1 MKVIENWHWRRL
13 KKALPVLK
21 KTFSLV
27 YCEAMCL
34 LPQNSQLLD
43 ANGRPL
49 SSLLAINR
57 LDEPEKEHIYSRLLP
72 QRLRDVLGLED
83 NSLCNSSGERFIS
96 ITAPKGLP
104 LVRIE
109 ARSTPVGGITV
120 FFLELSD
127 TPFHQ
132 MELSFCIIRD
142 PAAPRYAVDVDET
155 GENNWFASHG
165 RNIPEELRAMRAGL
179 FPNQTHHGLQLFVTF
194 FPLLERF
201 TDALGMQ
208 MIVAEPLS
216 YDNAIRYEKYGFDYL
231 RGKQLMLEIDREFQP
246 GGKYFLRMDG
256 SSPFRMPGMERTVSG
271 RSWAIHDGIMDK
283 PWDDVQIYRM
293 VGVHAGINTFPG
305 REDEKR

>member
-1 MKVIENWHWRRL
+1 M
-13 KKALPVLK
+13 ALL
-21 KTFSLV
+21 TH
-27 YCEAMCL
+27 
-34 LPQNSQLLD
+34 NSHLLD
-43 ANGRPL
+43 SGGRPL
-49 SSLLAINR
+49 SSLQAINR
-57 LDEPEKEHIYSRLLP
+57 LDDPEKEHIYSRLLP
-72 QRLRDVLGLED
+72 QRLRDVLGLEPD
-83 NSLCNSSGERFIS
+83 SLCNSAGERLVTI
-96 ITAPKGLP
+96 IAPKGLS

-109 ARSTPVGGITV
+109 ARSRLHGGVTV

-127 TPFHQ
+127 THFHQ

-142 PAAPRYAVDVDET
+142 PTAPRYAVDVDER

-201 TDALGMQ
+201 TASLGMQ

-246 GGKYFLRMDG
+246 GGRYFVRLDG
-256 SSPFRMPGMERTVSG
+256 SSPFRMPGMERTVIG
-271 RSWAIHDGIMDK
+271 RSWAIHDGIMDT
-283 PWDDVQIYRM
+283 PWDEVQIYRM
-293 VGVHAGINTFPG
+293 LGVHAGINTFPG
-305 REDEKR
+305 REEEKR

>member
-1 MKVIENWHWRRL
+1 M
-13 KKALPVLK
+13 A
-21 KTFSLV
+21 
-27 YCEAMCL
+27 L
-34 LPQNSQLLD
+34 LPHNSQLLD
-43 ANGRPL
+43 AAGRPL
-49 SSLLAINR
+49 SSLKAINR
-57 LDEPEKEHIYSRLLP
+57 LDEPEKERIYSRLLP
-72 QRLRDVLGLED
+72 QRLRDVLGLTQD
-83 NSLCNSSGERFIS
+83 SLCNSAGERLVTMI
-96 ITAPKGLP
+96 APNGFS

-109 ARSTPVGGITV
+109 ARSKPHGGVTV

-127 TPFHQ
+127 TQFHQ

-142 PAAPRYAVDVDET
+142 PSAPHYAVDVDEN

-201 TDALGMQ
+201 TEALGMQ

-246 GGKYFLRMDG
+246 GGRYFLRLDG
-256 SSPFRMPGMERTVSG
+256 STPFRMPGMERTVIG
-271 RSWAIHDGIMDK
+271 RSWAIHDGIMDT
-283 PWDDVQIYRM
+283 PWDEVQIYRM
-293 VGVHAGINTFPG
+293 LGVHAGINTFPG
-305 REDEKR
+305 REEEKR

>member
-1 MKVIENWHWRRL
+1 MAI
-13 KKALPVLK
+13 LPH
-21 KTFSLV
+21 
-27 YCEAMCL
+27 
-34 LPQNSQLLD
+34 NSQLLD
-43 ANGRPL
+43 AAGRPL
-49 SSLLAINR
+49 SSLQAINR
-57 LDEPEKEHIYSRLLP
+57 LDEPEKERIYSLLLP
-72 QRLRDVLGLED
+72 QHLCEVLGLAD
-83 NSLCNSSGERFIS
+83 HSFCNLAGERLIS
-96 ITAPKGLP
+96 IIAPNGLP

-109 ARSTPVGGITV
+109 ARSEPDGGVVV

-127 TPFHQ
+127 TQFHQ

-142 PAAPRYAVDVDET
+142 PSSPSYAVDVDES
-155 GENNWFASHG
+155 GQNNWFASQG

-179 FPNQTHHGLQLFVTF
+179 FPNQTHRGLRMFADF

-201 TDALGMQ
+201 VDALGIQ

-246 GGKYFLRMDG
+246 GGRLFLRLDG

-283 PWDDVQIYRM
+283 PWDEVQIYRM
-293 VGVHAGINTFPG
+293 IGVHAGINTFPG
-305 REDEKR
+305 REEEKR

>member
-1 MKVIENWHWRRL
+1 MAI
-13 KKALPVLK
+13 LPH
-21 KTFSLV
+21 
-27 YCEAMCL
+27 
-34 LPQNSQLLD
+34 NSQLMD
-43 ANGRPL
+43 ASGRPL
-49 SSLLAINR
+49 SSIQAINR
-57 LDEPEKEHIYSRLLP
+57 LDDPEKEQIYSRLLP
-72 QRLRDVLGLED
+72 DRLRTILGLAD
-83 NSLCNSSGERFIS
+83 NSLCNAAGERLVTVI
-96 ITAPKGLP
+96 APKGLS

-109 ARSTPVGGITV
+109 ARSKPDAGIVV

-127 TPFHQ
+127 TQYHQ

-142 PAAPRYAVDVDET
+142 PNSPYYAVDVDEK
-155 GENNWFASHG
+155 GANNWFASHG

-179 FPNQTHHGLQLFVTF
+179 FPNQTHHGLQLFAAF
-194 FPLLERF
+194 FPLVERF

-246 GGKYFLRMDG
+246 GGRYFSRLDG

-271 RSWAIHDGIMDK
+271 RSWAIQDGILDE
-283 PWDDVQIYRM
+283 PWDEVQIYRM
-293 VGVHAGINTFPG
+293 IGVHAGINTFPG